1 MLEQIEGITNER
13 VDDIPLLLGM
23 MKQMGMI
30 ELFNE
35 GLEQHG
41 NWAGLSMGEVMTVW
55 LGYILSTGDHR
66 KSHVEQWVGEHRH
79 TLRSSLGVERLEAL
93 DFTDDRLGL
102 ILKKLSDDEAW
113 QRSER
118 ALNARLIRVYELA
131 VEVVRVD
138 TTTVSSYGA
147 VSEEGLLQLGY
158 SKDHRPDLG
167 QVKIASVTLD
177 PLGLP
182 LVTLPVSG
190 EQADERL
197 YLPVIA
203 EARQSLGGKAGVLYV
218 GDAKMDA
225 LAIRSDLV
233 RHGERYLMPLSQKQ
247 VDGATL
253 LGYLDEWATGPAETR
268 QLEQVT
274 SIDEQGESHL
284 VAEGF
289 TVTVPQTQLAVEA
302 GQADAACCWS
312 ERRFIVRSPAYA
324 QAQQEQLAKRLT
336 ETERAL
342 HRLVERRRGYR
353 YPATVTEVEERVRQ
367 LLSAQGCEAYLTV
380 AVTATTVSKAI
391 RPYQQRPARLADR
404 TDFALTITPHAENL
418 AAAHRLL
425 GWRAYATNAPPA
437 ALALTTAVEVYRDA
451 YLHEYGYSRLKGRP
465 LALSPMYLQTD
476 AQMTGLIRLLS
487 LALRVLTLIEFV
499 VRRRLAQE
507 GASLQGIYA
516 GNPQRKTQTPRTE
529 TLLAV
534 FKGITLTII
543 HTTAQPWLHLP
554 PLTPTQTRILQLL
567 GWSEE
572 LYSALVPHFAKVPLI
587 SAN

>member
-1 MLEQIEGITNER
+1 MVEQIERITNER
-13 VDDIPLLLGM
+13 VDDIPLLLAT
-23 MKQMGMI
+23 MKEMGLI
-30 ELFNE
+30 ELFNQE
-35 GLEQHG
+35 LKQHG
-41 NWAGLSMGEVMTVW
+41 NWAGLSMGEVITVW
-55 LGYILSTGDHR
+55 LAYILSMGDHR
-66 KSHVEQWVGEHRH
+66 KSHVEQWVAAHRH
-79 TLRSSLGVERLEAL
+79 TLRSSLGVEGLEAL

-102 ILKKLSDDEAW
+102 ILAKLNDDEAW

-167 QVKIASVTLD
+167 QVKIASATLD

-225 LAIRSDLV
+225 LAIRCDLV
-233 RHGERYLMPLSQKQ
+233 QHGEQYLMPLSQKQ
-247 VDGATL
+247 VDKATL
-253 LGYLDEWATGPAETR
+253 LGYLDEWAAWPAEER

-274 SIDEQGESHL
+274 SIDEQGQSHL

-289 TVTVPQTQLAVEA
+289 TVTVLQEPAASDE
-302 GQADAACCWS
+302 GQADAAPWC

-353 YPATVTEVEERVRQ
+353 YPATVAEVEERVRQ
-367 LLSAQGCEAYLTV
+367 LLSAQGCQAYLTV
-380 AVTATTVSKAI
+380 AVTATTVSTTL
-391 RPYQQRPARLADR
+391 RPYQQRPARVTNR
-404 TDFALTITPHAENL
+404 TDFTLTITPHTENL
-418 AAAHRLL
+418 AAAQRLC

-437 ALALTTAVEVYRDA
+437 ALSLTTAVDVYRDA
-451 YLHEYGYSRLKGRP
+451 YLHEFGYSRLKGRP
-465 LALSPMYLQTD
+465 LALSPMYLQTE

-499 VRRRLAQE
+499 VRRRLAKE
-507 GASLQGIYA
+507 GTFLQGLYA

-529 TLLAV
+529 TLLAA

-543 HTTAQPWLHLP
+543 HTAAQPWLPLP
-554 PLTPTQTRILQLL
+554 PLTPTQNRILQLL
-567 GWSEE
+567 GYSEE
-572 LYSALVPHFAKVPLI
+572 LYSSLVPHFAKVPLI

>member
-1 MLEQIEGITNER
+1 MIEQIKGIENER
-13 VDDIPLLLGM
+13 VDDIPLLM
-23 MKQMGMI
+23 AAMRQMGLVEI
-30 ELFNE
+30 FNQE
-35 GLEQHG
+35 MNQHG

-55 LGYILSTGDHR
+55 LAYMLSTGDHR
-66 KSHVEQWVGEHRH
+66 KSHLQQWAAERQH
-79 TLRSSLGVERLEAL
+79 TLMCSLGVEAL
-93 DFTDDRLGL
+93 AAVDFTDDRLGI
-102 ILKKLSDDEAW
+102 ILEKLSEDTTW

-118 ALNARLIRVYELA
+118 AINERIIRVYDLA
-131 VEVVRVD
+131 VAVARVD

-197 YLPVIA
+197 YLPVIS
-203 EARQSLGGKAGVLYV
+203 EARQSLGGKVGVLYV

-225 LAIRSDLV
+225 LAIRSHLV
-233 RHGERYLMPLSQKQ
+233 RHGDRYLMPLSQKQ

-253 LGYLDEWATGPAETR
+253 FGYLDEFAAWPAAKR

-274 SIDEQGESHL
+274 SVDEQGQSHL

-289 TVTVPQTQLAVEA
+289 TVTVPQQGPAGEG
-302 GQADAACCWS
+302 GQASACTWT
-312 ERRFIVRSPAYA
+312 ERRLIVRSPAYA

-336 ETERAL
+336 ETATAL

-353 YPATVTEVEERVRQ
+353 YPATVAEVEERVHQ
-367 LLSAQGCEAYLTV
+367 LLTTQGCQAYLNV
-380 AVTATTVSKAI
+380 AITATPVSKAI
-391 RPYQQRPARLADR
+391 RPYQQRPARLATR

-418 AAAHRLL
+418 AAAQRLL
-425 GWRAYATNAPPA
+425 GWRAYATNAPAA
-437 ALALTTAVEVYRDA
+437 ALSLVTAVEVYRDA
-451 YLHEYGYSRLKGRP
+451 YLHEFGYSRLKGQP
-465 LALSPMYLQTD
+465 LALSPMDLQTD

-487 LALRVLTLIEFV
+487 VALRVLTLIEFV
-499 VRRRLAQE
+499 VRQRLAEE
-507 GASLQGIYA
+507 GAFLQGIYA

-543 HTTAQPWLHLP
+543 HTAEQRWLHLQ
-554 PLTPTQTRILQLL
+554 PLTPTQSRILHLF

-572 LYSALVPHFAKVPLI
+572 IYSSLVPKFAKVPLN
-587 SAN
+587 SPN

>member
-13 VDDIPLLLGM
+13 VDDIPLLVGM

-55 LGYILSTGDHR
+55 LAYILSMGDHR
-66 KSHVEQWVGEHRH
+66 KSHVEQWVAEQRH
-79 TLRSSLGVERLEAL
+79 TLRSSLGVEALDAL
-93 DFTDDRLGL
+93 DFTDDRLGI
-102 ILKKLSDDEAW
+102 ILAKLNDDGVW

-118 ALNARLIRVYELA
+118 ALNARSIRVYELA

-147 VSEEGLLQLGY
+147 VSEAGLLQLGY

-203 EARQSLGGKAGVLYV
+203 EARESLGGKAGVLYV

-233 RHGERYLMPLSQKQ
+233 RHGDRYLMPLSQKQ

-253 LGYLDEWATGPAETR
+253 LGYLDEWAAGPVEKR

-274 SIDEQGESHL
+274 SVDEQGESHL

-289 TVTVPQTQLAVEA
+289 TVTVPQTHPTVTA
-302 GQADAACCWS
+302 GQADAARWT

-353 YPATVTEVEERVRQ
+353 YPATVTEVEERARQ

-380 AVTATTVSKAI
+380 AVTAMTVSKAI
-391 RPYQQRPARLADR
+391 RPYQQRPARRADR

-418 AAAHRLL
+418 AAAQRLL
-425 GWRAYATNAPPA
+425 GWRAYASNAPPA
-437 ALALTTAVEVYRDA
+437 ALSLTTAVEVYRDA

-543 HTTAQPWLHLP
+543 HTAAQPWFHLP

-572 LYSALVPHFAKVPLI
+572 LYSALVPQFAKVPLI

>member
-13 VDDIPLLLGM
+13 VDDIPLLVGM

-35 GLEQHG
+35 GLKQHG
-41 NWAGLSMGEVMTVW
+41 NWGGVSMGEVMTVW
-55 LGYILSTGDHR
+55 LAYILSMGDHR
-66 KSHVEQWVGEHRH
+66 KSHVEQWVAEHQH
-79 TLRSSLGVERLEAL
+79 TLRSSLGVETLAAL

-102 ILKKLSDDEAW
+102 ILRKLSDDEAW
-113 QRSER
+113 QGSER

-147 VSEEGLLQLGY
+147 VNEAGLLQLGY

-167 QVKIASVTLD
+167 QVKIASATLD

-253 LGYLDEWATGPAETR
+253 LGYLDEWGAGPAEKC
-268 QLEQVT
+268 QLEQVM
-274 SIDEQGESHL
+274 SVDEQGKSHV

-289 TVTVPQTQLAVEA
+289 TVTVPQTHPVVTAE
-302 GQADAACCWS
+302 QADATTWT
-312 ERRFIVRSPAYA
+312 ERRFVVRSPAYA

-353 YPATVTEVEERVRQ
+353 YPATVAEVEERVRQ
-367 LLSAQGCEAYLTV
+367 LLSAQHCEAYLTV

-391 RPYQQRPARLADR
+391 RPYQQRPARVADR
-404 TDFALTITPHAENL
+404 TDFVLTITPHAENL
-418 AAAHRLL
+418 AAAQRLL

-437 ALALTTAVEVYRDA
+437 ALSLTTAVEVYRDA

-543 HTTAQPWLHLP
+543 HTAAQPWFHLP
-554 PLTPTQTRILQLL
+554 PLTPTQARILQLL
-567 GWSEE
+567 GWSDE
-572 LYSALVPHFAKVPLI
+572 LYSALVPPFAKVPLI

>member
-13 VDDIPLLLGM
+13 VDDIPLLVGM

-41 NWAGLSMGEVMTVW
+41 NWSGLSMGEVMTVW
-55 LGYILSTGDHR
+55 LAYILSMGDHR
-66 KSHVEQWVGEHRH
+66 KSHVEQWVAEHRH
-79 TLRSSLGVERLEAL
+79 TLRSSLGVEALEAL
-93 DFTDDRLGL
+93 DFTDDRLGI
-102 ILKKLSDDEAW
+102 ILRKLSDDEAW

-118 ALNARLIRVYELA
+118 ALNARLLRVYELA

-203 EARQSLGGKAGVLYV
+203 EARESLGGKAGVLYV

-233 RHGERYLMPLSQKQ
+233 HHGEGYLMPLSQKQ

-253 LGYLDEWATGPAETR
+253 LGYLDEWAAGPVEKR

-274 SIDEQGESHL
+274 SVDEQGESHL

-289 TVTVPQTQLAVEA
+289 TVTVTQEHPARDEE
-302 GQADAACCWS
+302 QADAASWT
-312 ERRFIVRSPAYA
+312 ERRFVVRSPAYA

-353 YPATVTEVEERVRQ
+353 YPATVAEVEERVRQ
-367 LLSAQGCEAYLTV
+367 LLRTQGCQAYLTV
-380 AVTATTVSKAI
+380 AVTATTVSTVI
-391 RPYQQRPARLADR
+391 RPYQQRPARLAER

-418 AAAHRLL
+418 AAAQRLS
-425 GWRAYATNAPPA
+425 GWRTYATNAPPA
-437 ALALTTAVEVYRDA
+437 ALSLTTAVEVYRDA

-476 AQMTGLIRLLS
+476 TQMTGLIRLLS

-499 VRRRLAQE
+499 VRRRLAND
-507 GASLQGIYA
+507 GAALQGIYA

-543 HTTAQPWLHLP
+543 HTAAQPWFHLP

-572 LYSALVPHFAKVPLI
+572 LYSALLPKLAKVPLI